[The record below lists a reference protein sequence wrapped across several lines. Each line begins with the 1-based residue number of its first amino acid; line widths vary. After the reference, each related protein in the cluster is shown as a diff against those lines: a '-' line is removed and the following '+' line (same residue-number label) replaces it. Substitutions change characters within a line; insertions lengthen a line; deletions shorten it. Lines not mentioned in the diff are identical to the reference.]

1 MKFLMASVTFNE
13 RRKERKK
20 KEKPCQWQFILQ
32 TPPCTAL
39 SGKRCHD
46 NYNDT
51 VEGFFGYWEAP
62 HALLEGH
69 RCLPCVGYMCQ
80 SLFYFSK
87 ILKE

>member
-1 MKFLMASVTFNE
+1 
-13 RRKERKK
+13 
-20 KEKPCQWQFILQ
+20 
-32 TPPCTAL
+32 
-39 SGKRCHD
+39 
-46 NYNDT
+46 